1 VKRRYRVRSNARFQE
16 IRQKGRSLS
25 NDLAVLCALPNGLPY
40 SRFGFSVSARIGGA
54 VQRNR
59 IKRQLR
65 EAVRL
70 RMAEVSPGWDV
81 IFIARRPIRDARYEQ
96 MDRACARL
104 LRRAHLL
111 EPGADRPG
119 GLAERK
125 PGGSFPAPGG

>member
-16 IRQKGRSLS
+16 IRQKGRSAS

-54 VQRNR
+54 VTRNR

-70 RMAEVSPGWDV
+70 RMAEVAPGWDV
-81 IFIARRPIRDARYEQ
+81 IFIARQPIRAARYEQ

-111 EPGADRPG
+111 QPDARNCAQPRGPDCGA
-119 GLAERK
+119 
-125 PGGSFPAPGG
+125 

>member
-1 VKRRYRVRSNARFQE
+1 MRSNARFQE
-16 IRQKGRSLS
+16 IRQKGRSVS
-25 NDLAVLCALPNGLPY
+25 NDLAVLCALPNSLPY

-54 VQRNR
+54 VERNR

-81 IFIARRPIRDARYEQ
+81 VFIARRPIRAARYEQ

-111 EPGADRPG
+111 QPAGDAPA
-119 GLAERK
+119 GLTQRE

>member
-1 VKRRYRVRSNARFQE
+1 MRSNARFQE
-16 IRQKGRSLS
+16 IRQKGRSVS

-54 VQRNR
+54 VARNR

-70 RMAEVSPGWDV
+70 RMAEVSPGWDA
-81 IFIARRPIRDARYEQ
+81 IFIARRPIRAARYEQ

-111 EPGADRPG
+111 QPDAGNHAG
-119 GLAERK
+119 GHTEHE